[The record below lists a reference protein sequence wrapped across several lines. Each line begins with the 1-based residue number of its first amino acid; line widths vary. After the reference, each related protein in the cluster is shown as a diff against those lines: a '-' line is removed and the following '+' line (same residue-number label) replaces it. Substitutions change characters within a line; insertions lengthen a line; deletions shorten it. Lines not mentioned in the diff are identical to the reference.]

1 MPIFNLCCELGA
13 KLNKLAVIPLKAALG
28 IDSFRTTKSDSRS
41 WSGMKQVFSDI
52 LSKLSKS
59 AVQTPEMSGSQLLEA
74 EIHAKVHSS
83 VKNQLDYM
91 KFYREDIEEDE
102 LSGATLRKME
112 EAPLTNSGCESNFAQ
127 LDLECRR
134 VGGGQTTLQTMSNRH
149 IVKTNQYISSEDW
162 KHMEAELKN
171 RAWKDAR
178 SSSQAKIVRSMQK
191 EFLDKVKSAEALA
204 NQEKIRKK
212 LKKNEKCL
220 KLLDEVKQ
228 HGGPVSPN
236 DLHKLDDLSEAEV
249 LKEVRYLRMTIAPNI
264 REKRKVE
271 NKFVKYTKSELIEQI
286 KSVLRP
292 ESEELGNV
300 ETLLKNFAKDLQNT
314 EQVQDLPGGED
325 ELINTVALF
334 EGPLGERKI
343 GVVLS
348 KDTVQLYQL
357 SRYGFQPEDLTSVL
371 GDWKL
376 VTKIEDYDF
385 IQRRTGVYLRCSITK
400 ADLN

>member
-149 IVKTNQYISSEDW
+149 IVKTNQYFSSEDW